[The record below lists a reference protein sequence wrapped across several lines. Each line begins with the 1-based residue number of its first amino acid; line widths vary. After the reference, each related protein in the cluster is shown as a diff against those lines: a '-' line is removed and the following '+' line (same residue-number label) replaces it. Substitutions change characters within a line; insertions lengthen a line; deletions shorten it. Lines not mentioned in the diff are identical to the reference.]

1 MSTLSNE
8 ARPALDQLLIED
20 LLAIADTKLV
30 LGNWYAV
37 SVHNGKSLPDY
48 AALLA
53 IGGASFGHAR
63 ALYQYLGNYGIG
75 YSFLERGRSADDI
88 HSMELLDAPPRSW
101 ADFIAGTFLAEQATW
116 LLASG
121 FLSHPDRALAG
132 ICRRI
137 GEESYFHLKYA
148 TGWARIFADSDAQP
162 FTDAFLQ
169 RYIPAVAWFGS
180 PASDLLH
187 ESGIRQSSFVELQKV
202 LADEAEKLLKIASPA
217 SVLPTAIPAATAKQR
232 PGKRSGPL
240 PAKLYEIV
248 RFRDP
253 EAAAE

>member
-1 MSTLSNE
+1 MNAPSYD
-8 ARPALDQLLIED
+8 ARPELERLLIDD

-63 ALYQYLGNYGIG
+63 VLYQYLGNFGLG
-75 YSFLERGRSADDI
+75 YSFLERGRSAHDI
-88 HSMELLDAPPRSW
+88 RSMHLLDAPPKSW
-101 ADFIAGTFLAEQATW
+101 PDFVASTFLAEQATW

-132 ICRRI
+132 IAKRI

-148 TGWARIFADSDAQP
+148 SGWARVFATGDAKPFADALISRYRDA
-162 FTDAFLQ
+162 
-169 RYIPAVAWFGS
+169 IGWFGTLG
-180 PASDLLH
+180 DDVLH
-187 ESGIRQSSFVELQKV
+187 QQGIRQAAFSELRESFAE
-202 LADEAEKLLKIASPA
+202 EASKLLRLAAPTLS
-217 SVLPTAIPAATAKQR
+217 LPEPLITARRDVR
-232 PGKRSGPL
+232 PGLRQGPL
-240 PAKLYEIV
+240 PAKLFEII

-253 EAAAE
+253 EAAGE

>member
-1 MSTLSNE
+1 MSAVSFE
-8 ARPALDQLLIED
+8 AKPVLDRLLIED
-20 LLAIADTKLV
+20 ILAIADTKLV
-30 LGNWYAV
+30 LGNWYAI

-88 HSMELLDAPPRSW
+88 RSMELLDAPPQSW

-148 TGWARIFADSDAQP
+148 TGWARIFAAGDSRP
-162 FTDAFLQ
+162 FTDAFLR
-169 RYIPAVAWFGS
+169 RYPRAIAWFGS
-180 PASDLLH
+180 SANDLLH
-187 ESGIRQSSFVELQKV
+187 ESGIRQSSFAELRGTF
-202 LADEAEKLLKIASPA
+202 ADEAEKLLKIASPK
-217 SVLPTAIPAATAKQR
+217 SVLPAGAPATAEEYR
-232 PGKRSGPL
+232 PGRRSGPL
-240 PAKLYEIV
+240 PARLYEIV
-248 RFRDP
+248 RLRDP
-253 EAAAE
+253 EAVAE

>member
-1 MSTLSNE
+1 MNASSHD
-8 ARPALDQLLIED
+8 ARPELERLLIDD

-37 SVHNGKSLPDY
+37 SVHNGKTLPDY

-63 ALYQYLGNYGIG
+63 ALYQYLGNFGLG
-75 YSFLERGRSADDI
+75 YSFLERGRLADDI
-88 HSMELLDAPPRSW
+88 RSMHLLDASPESW
-101 ADFIAGTFLAEQATW
+101 PDFISATFLAEQATW

-132 ICRRI
+132 IVKRI

-148 TGWARIFADSDAQP
+148 TGWAHVFATGDARP
-162 FTDAFLQ
+162 FTDALVS
-169 RYIPAVAWFGS
+169 RYQDALGWFGTIE
-180 PASDLLH
+180 DDELH
-187 ESGIRQSSFVELQKV
+187 QRGVRQSS
-202 LADEAEKLLKIASPA
+202 LADLREAFAAEVRKLLHVASP
-217 SVLPTAIPAATAKQR
+217 SLSLPEPSIALRQEAR
-232 PGKRSGPL
+232 PGLRQSPL
-240 PAKLYEIV
+240 PARLFEIV

-253 EAAAE
+253 EAASE

>member
-1 MSTLSNE
+1 MSAPSYN
-8 ARPALDQLLIED
+8 ARPEIERLLIDD

-63 ALYQYLGNYGIG
+63 ALYQYLGNFGLG

-88 HSMELLDAPPRSW
+88 RSMHLLDAPPKSW
-101 ADFIAGTFLAEQATW
+101 HDFIASTFLAEQATW

-121 FLSHPDRALAG
+121 FLSHQDRSLAG
-132 ICRRI
+132 IARRI

-148 TGWARIFADSDAQP
+148 SGWARVFATGDAGS
-162 FTDAFLQ
+162 FTDALIS
-169 RYIPAVAWFGS
+169 RYRDAVGWFGAFGDDVLHQRGVRQS
-180 PASDLLH
+180 AFSDLR
-187 ESGIRQSSFVELQKV
+187 ESFTEETS
-202 LADEAEKLLKIASPA
+202 KLLRLAEPSL
-217 SVLPTAIPAATAKQR
+217 SLPEPPITARREIR
-232 PGKRSGPL
+232 PGLRREPL
-240 PAKLYEIV
+240 PAKLFEII

-253 EAAAE
+253 EAAPE

>member
-1 MSTLSNE
+1 MSVLSYE
-8 ARPALDQLLIED
+8 AKPVLDRLLIED

-63 ALYQYLGNYGIG
+63 ALYQYLGNHGIG

-88 HSMELLDAPPRSW
+88 RSMELLDAPPQSW

-121 FLSHPDRALAG
+121 FLSHPDRGLAG

-148 TGWARIFADSDAQP
+148 AGWARVFKAGDAQP

-169 RYIPAVAWFGS
+169 RYDRAADWFGS
-180 PASDLLH
+180 SASDLLH
-187 ESGIRQSSFVELQKV
+187 ESGIRQSSFTDLRGTFAE
-202 LADEAEKLLKIASPA
+202 EAEKLLKIASPDSA
-217 SVLPTAIPAATAKQR
+217 LPTATLSAAKDQR
-232 PGKRSGPL
+232 PGRRSGPL

-253 EAAAE
+253 EAVAE